1 VVSRLAFS
9 RRGALLG
16 VLAGVL
22 AVGFVGSASASSV
35 TSLTSCQD
43 ITSPGKYRLDADVTA
58 TGCFR
63 IFADDVTLHLN
74 GHTITE
80 AAPATGDGID
90 VFGSRDSVVGPGTI
104 TGTFGLNIDLAGGDS
119 VVGVSMTTAV
129 DGILIGGS
137 GNSVR
142 GNVVTGNFGYGIA
155 AVGGGNT
162 IVGNSVHGN
171 GLDDLFDNNPGCD
184 SNVWKGN
191 DFGTANLACIH

>member
-1 VVSRLAFS
+1 
-9 RRGALLG
+9 LLG

-104 TGTFGLNIDLAGGDS
+104 TGAFGLNIELAGGGGS
-119 VVGVSMTTAV
+119 VVGVSMDSAV
-129 DGILIGGS
+129 DGIVISGS
-137 GNSVR
+137 GYSVR
-142 GNVVTGNFGYGIA
+142 GNVVTDDDGFGIGT
-155 AVGGGNT
+155 VGGGNT

-171 GLDDLFDNNPGCD
+171 GFDDLFDNNPGCD

-191 DFGTANLACIH
+191 DFGTANQTCIH